1 MKYDRL
7 DDVAGALKDCDVALE
22 RFSRELADL
31 DLSGIEAVNLDRLTQ
46 AFDVFFDNFFTDLAV
61 RSRIREAEDRVGQ
74 VLATVE
80 TTLNGLT
87 TRGHQILAELEELAA
102 RREEI
107 LRG

>member
-1 MKYDRL
+1 M
-7 DDVAGALKDCDVALE
+7 

-31 DLSGIEAVNLDRLTQ
+31 DLSGIEAVHLDRLTQ

-80 TTLNGLT
+80 TTLHGLT